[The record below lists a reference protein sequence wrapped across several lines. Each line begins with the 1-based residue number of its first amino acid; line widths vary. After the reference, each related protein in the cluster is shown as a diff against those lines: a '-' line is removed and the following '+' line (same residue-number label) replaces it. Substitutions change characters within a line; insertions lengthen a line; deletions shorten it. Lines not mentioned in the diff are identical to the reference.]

1 MTILARNLGGPL
13 LAAALLLPLAA
24 LLPVTAWAQPMPGGY
39 PHHAAPA
46 TLSLTGEGTVRAKPD
61 MATLQLGVVAEA
73 ATARDALSE
82 NTSRMAEI
90 VAALREDGIE
100 SRDLQTSDFS
110 IEPRYSQ
117 PPRGREAE
125 PFVPEIIGYAVRNT
139 LTVRIRDLEETGAI
153 LDKAVTLGANTISGP
168 SFTVADPSE
177 LQDLARKAAM
187 RDALRKADL
196 YAEAAGVSL
205 ERILRIDEVGGYAPQ
220 PMAMARE
227 MKVQSYDASV
237 PIESGELSMTAQ
249 VSVSWEIGAP
259 AP

>member
-1 MTILARNLGGPL
+1 MTILARSLGGSL

-24 LLPVTAWAQPMPGGY
+24 WAQPMPGGH
-39 PHHAAPA
+39 PHHRAQA

-73 ATARDALSE
+73 VTAQDALAE

-117 PPRGREAE
+117 PQPGREAE
-125 PFVPEIIGYAVRNT
+125 PFVPQIIGYAVRNT
-139 LTVRIRDLEETGAI
+139 LTVRIRDLDRTGAL
-153 LDKAVTLGANTISGP
+153 LDRAVTLGANTISGP
-168 SFTVADPSE
+168 SFTVADPSA
-177 LQDLARKAAM
+177 LQDSARRAAM
-187 RDALRKADL
+187 RDALRKAEL
-196 YAEAAGVSL
+196 YADAANVPLG
-205 ERILRIDEVGGYAPQ
+205 RILRIDEAGGYAPQ
-220 PMAMARE
+220 PAMMARE
-227 MKVQSYDASV
+227 MKAQAFDAAV
-237 PIESGELSMTAQ
+237 PIESGELSVTAQ
-249 VSVSWEIGAP
+249 VSVSWEIEGA

>member
-1 MTILARNLGGPL
+1 
-13 LAAALLLPLAA
+13 
-24 LLPVTAWAQPMPGGY
+24 
-39 PHHAAPA
+39 
-46 TLSLTGEGTVRAKPD
+46 
-61 MATLQLGVVAEA
+61 
-73 ATARDALSE
+73 
-82 NTSRMAEI
+82 
-90 VAALREDGIE
+90 
-100 SRDLQTSDFS
+100 
-110 IEPRYSQ
+110 
-117 PPRGREAE
+117 
-125 PFVPEIIGYAVRNT
+125 VPEIIGYAVRNT

>member
-1 MTILARNLGGPL
+1 MTILVQSLRGLL
-13 LAAALLLPLAA
+13 LAAALLLPFA
-24 LLPVTAWAQPMPGGY
+24 VSAQPMPGGH
-39 PHHAAPA
+39 PHHPAPA

-73 ATARDALSE
+73 TTARDALSE

-110 IEPRYSQ
+110 IQPRYSQ
-117 PPRGREAE
+117 PAPGREAE
-125 PFVPEIIGYAVRNT
+125 PFVPEIVGYAVRNT
-139 LTVRIRDLEETGAI
+139 LTVRIRDLEQTGAL
-153 LDKAVTLGANTISGP
+153 LDKAVTLGANDISGP
-168 SFTVADPSE
+168 NFTVADPST
-177 LQDLARKAAM
+177 LQDSARKAAM

-196 YAEAAGVSL
+196 YAEAAGVTL
-205 ERILRIDEVGGYAPQ
+205 ARILRIDEAGGYAPQ

-227 MKVQSYDASV
+227 MKAQSFDASV

-249 VSVSWEIGAP
+249 VSMSWEIGAP

>member
-1 MTILARNLGGPL
+1 MTILARSLGGPL

-24 LLPVTAWAQPMPGGY
+24 HAQPMPGEH
-39 PHHAAPA
+39 PHHQAPA
-46 TLSLTGEGTVRAKPD
+46 TLSLTGEGTVRARPD

-73 ATARDALSE
+73 TTAREALSE

-90 VAALREDGIE
+90 VASLREDGIE

-117 PPRGREAE
+117 PQPGREAE
-125 PFVPEIIGYAVRNT
+125 FVPRIIGYAVRNT
-139 LTVRIRDLEETGAI
+139 LTVRIRDLDQTGAL

-168 SFTVADPSE
+168 TFTVADPSA
-177 LQDLARKAAM
+177 LQDSARKAAM
-187 RDALRKADL
+187 RDALRKGEL
-196 YAEAAGVSL
+196 YAEAAGVPL
-205 ERILRIDEVGGYAPQ
+205 VRIIRIDEAGGYAPQ
-220 PMAMARE
+220 PMAMARQ
-227 MKVQSYDASV
+227 MKAESFDASV

-249 VSVSWEIGAP
+249 VSVSWEIGAS